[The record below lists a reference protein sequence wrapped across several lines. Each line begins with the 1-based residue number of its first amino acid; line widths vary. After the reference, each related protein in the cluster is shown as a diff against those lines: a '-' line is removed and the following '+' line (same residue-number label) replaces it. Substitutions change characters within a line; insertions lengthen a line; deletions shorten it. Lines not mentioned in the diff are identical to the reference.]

1 MRYLLYLL
9 KISVLYLFEFLRVFL
24 IFFFVI
30 VVIGFIIRK
39 IAPYFGDRHSDMI
52 IMEVVLGMMITGL
65 WYRWKLRKSGWL
77 RFISRDR

>member
-9 KISVLYLFEFLRVFL
+9 KISVLYLFEFLRILL

-30 VVIGFIIRK
+30 VVVGFIIRK
-39 IAPYFGDRHSDMI
+39 IVPHFGDHHSDMI
-52 IMEVVLGMMITGL
+52 IMKVVLGMMITGL